1 MVGSPGRSPILVLS
15 QAVHQGE
22 RGVLGAAGAADLAA
36 DVAGA
41 GGLLEGGQL
50 EDDVPVLDELE
61 AGEGC
66 Y

>member
-1 MVGSPGRSPILVLS
+1 MVGPLVRCAALVLG
-15 QAVHQGE
+15 QADREGE
-22 RGVLGAAGAADLAA
+22 WRVLGAAGAADLAA